1 MFKLLIKCETKST
14 ERAYT
19 KLKTARK
26 GFYNAVYN
34 NPTCTVTLFDE
45 YGDVVAVG
53 RNKKTVLTEG

>member
-19 KLKTARK
+19 KMKTARK

-34 NPTCTVTLFDE
+34 NPACTVTLFDE
-45 YGDVVAVG
+45 DGDVVSVG
-53 RNKKTVLTEG
+53 KDKRTVING